1 MAITMALKAKT
12 ELGMALARCRTA
24 FLAAGGFSIFI
35 NMLVLVPSLY
45 MLQIYDRVLSSRN
58 VTTLVVMTIIA
69 IVMVAVYAGLD
80 TVRSQILVRIGGRLN
95 ELMGGRVFAAIF
107 KSAVLRA
114 DGGSSQAL
122 RDLDTV
128 REFMTGQGLFALFD
142 SPWTPFYVLLVW
154 LIHPVLGMI
163 SIIGAVVIF
172 SLALANELSTR
183 ALLTEATNHSMGA
196 SRFVDTSLRNVEAL
210 EAMGM
215 LGGIYR
221 KWQEKRLRSL
231 ELQARA
237 SDRAG
242 ALMASSKFVRIVL
255 QMAILGTGAYY
266 VIQNELTAG
275 LMIAA
280 SIIMGRALAPI
291 EMAVGTWKQFL
302 AARGAY
308 SRLNEL
314 LSRIPPQPRT
324 MPLPAPNGEIS
335 VENIVVAAPGL
346 RVPILRGLSF
356 HVKAGDMIGII
367 GPSAAGKS
375 TLART
380 LAGVWPVYNGAVR
393 IDGAEINTWEKER
406 LGPHLGYC
414 PQDIELFEGTIAE
427 NIARFGDVNPDK
439 VVAASQHAGVHQLI
453 LNLPSGYDTQVGP
466 GGITLSAG
474 QRQRVALARALY
486 GDPAILVLDEP
497 NSNLDTEGDNAL
509 TKALAEVKERR
520 QTTFVITH
528 RVHILSQVDYIMALN
543 QGVIEKFGTRE
554 QILSQFM
561 RAVQNTASGST
572 GGPVTASPAAAA
584 KS

>member
-1 MAITMALKAKT
+1 MAL
-12 ELGMALARCRTA
+12 GRCRSA
-24 FLAAGGFSIFI
+24 FLAAGGFSVFI
-35 NMLVLVPSLY
+35 NILVLVPSLY

-58 VTTLVVMTIIA
+58 VTTLVVMTIIG
-69 IVMVAVYAGLD
+69 IGMVAVYACLD
-80 TVRSQILVRIGGRLN
+80 TVRSQILVRISGRLN

-142 SPWTPFYVLLVW
+142 APWTPFYVLLVFM
-154 LIHPVLGMI
+154 IHPALGII
-163 SIIGAVVIF
+163 SVIGALIIF
-172 SLALANELSTR
+172 GLALANELSTR
-183 ALLTEATNHSMGA
+183 ALLNEATGHSMGA

-221 KWQEKRLRSL
+221 KWQEKRMRSL

-242 ALMASSKFVRIVL
+242 ALVAASKFVRIVL
-255 QMAILGTGAYY
+255 QMTILGAGAYY

-280 SIIMGRALAPI
+280 SIVMGRALAPI
-291 EMAVGTWKQFL
+291 EIAVGTWKQFL

-314 LSRIPPQPRT
+314 LARIPPQPRT
-324 MPLPAPNGEIS
+324 MPLPAPLGEIS

-427 NIARFGDVNPDK
+427 NIARFGDVDSDK
-439 VVAASQHAGVHQLI
+439 VVGAAQHAGVHQLI

-561 RAVQNTASGST
+561 RAVQNTAANPGASQGPT
-572 GGPVTASPAAAA
+572 PAAGPVAPASLR
-584 KS
+584 S